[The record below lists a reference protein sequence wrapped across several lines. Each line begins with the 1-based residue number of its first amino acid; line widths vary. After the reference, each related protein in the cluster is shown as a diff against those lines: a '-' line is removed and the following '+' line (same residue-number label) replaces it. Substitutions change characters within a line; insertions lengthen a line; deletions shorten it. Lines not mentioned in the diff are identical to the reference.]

1 MTYTKNLQSKI
12 DNLKKRS
19 ESIKLGSIDFSSPLI
34 LAPMASICN
43 YPFRLLLEEL
53 GAGGTV
59 SELISAHAIHHGNER
74 TFKMLRIHE
83 NEKNVGIQLF
93 GENADM
99 MAEASKVAQDFGPKF
114 IDVNMGCPVRKVV
127 TKGGG
132 SALLKDPQALGP
144 YLRKIK
150 AAISIPLTIK
160 IRMGWDEEGVNADE
174 IIHVAHEEGIEFV
187 AIHGRTRAQQ
197 YTGNANWNY
206 LESLK
211 ADSPLSLIGNGDLH
225 NPYATRQRLDSTGLD
240 ALMIARGALRNP
252 FIFLES
258 MQDNPKEQI
267 FGAADYL
274 EIIQRLFELIC
285 SAFDQERVRLIQ
297 LRKFIVW
304 FAAGFPNASKFRANA
319 FQNQD
324 LDSLMLSSK
333 QYFHSIENRAKSIDY
348 EGVFMNSGHG

>member
-1 MTYTKNLQSKI
+1 MAYSDQLQSKI
-12 DNLKKRS
+12 DHLQKRS
-19 ESIKLGSIDFSSPLI
+19 QPLALGSIEFSSPLI

-59 SELISAHAIHHGNER
+59 SELISAHAIHHGNAR
-74 TFKMLRIHE
+74 TMKMLRLHE
-83 NEKNVGIQLF
+83 KERNVGIQLF

-99 MAEASKVAQDFGPKF
+99 MAQAAKVAQDFGPKF

-132 SALLKDPQALGP
+132 SALLKDPLALGP
-144 YLRKIK
+144 YLKKIK

-174 IIHVAHEEGIEFV
+174 IIHVANEEGIEFV

-197 YTGNANWNY
+197 YTGKADWNY

-211 ADSPLSLIGNGDLH
+211 AESPLPLIGNGDLH
-225 NPYATRQRLDSTGLD
+225 NPYSVSQRLATTGLD

-267 FGAADYL
+267 FSSVDYL

-285 SAFDQERVRLIQ
+285 AAFDQDRVRLIQ

-304 FAAGFPNASKFRANA
+304 FAAGFPNASKFRAAA

-324 LDSLMLSSK
+324 LDSLMISTK
-333 QYFHSIENRAKSIDY
+333 QYFLSIENRGKSIDF